1 MNAGPTDRILVDE
14 QDVYVLTRSADREL
28 RGSDTALSALE
39 LEFLV
44 LIDGHASV
52 AEIARRNKTLV
63 LSAVIDVFRS
73 LIARNLI
80 ELSRKDAAEG
90 MEIGDFLSS
99 PSFYVPPAGAER
111 EAGDEAAAGVSSL
124 QQTGYYVRI
133 ARRTGSDRK
142 LVEGQRLCVI
152 VIEDEPHLAKLL
164 RQYLTL
170 EGFDARVASNR
181 EEIVAEFRRPPP
193 PDLVLL
199 DVMLPDAD
207 GFDVLYKMRT
217 HPRLKSVPTIM
228 LTSKATREAVLKGL
242 AGGADGYITKPFEI
256 DVLVKAVRAVLGLPE
271 HR

>member
-1 MNAGPTDRILVDE
+1 MNASPSDRTLVDE
-14 QDVYVLTRSADREL
+14 QDVYALTRSADKEL
-28 RGSDTALSALE
+28 RGSDTSLSALE

-44 LIDGHASV
+44 LIDGHTSV
-52 AEIARRNKTLV
+52 AEIARRKKTLAPA
-63 LSAVIDVFRS
+63 AVADVFRS
-73 LIARNLI
+73 LIGRNLI
-80 ELSRKDAAEG
+80 ELSQKDTAG
-90 MEIGDFLSS
+90 GLEIGDFLSS
-99 PSFYVPPAGAER
+99 QSFYVPPAGVVRDADE
-111 EAGDEAAAGVSSL
+111 EATAGVSSL

-133 ARRTGSDRK
+133 ARRTGTERK

-152 VIEDEPHLAKLL
+152 VIEDERHLAKLL

-181 EEIVAEFRRPPP
+181 EEIIAEFRRPPP

-228 LTSKATREAVLKGL
+228 LTSKATRAAVLKGL

-271 HR
+271 H